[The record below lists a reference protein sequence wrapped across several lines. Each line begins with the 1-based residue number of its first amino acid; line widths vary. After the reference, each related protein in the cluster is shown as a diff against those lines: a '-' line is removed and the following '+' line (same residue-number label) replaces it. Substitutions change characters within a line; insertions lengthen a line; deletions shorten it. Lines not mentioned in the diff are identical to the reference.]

1 MDLKDCKMPRP
12 RFEKLPLER
21 RQAIMEAA
29 AKELALRGY
38 EGASLNRIL
47 EQANL
52 SKGAAYYYF
61 DGKEDLLATMF
72 AYLWER
78 LIAEVTL
85 DMSAV
90 TAETF
95 WAGLEAIG
103 DRFMQSAKEEPWLMS
118 AAKAIWALPTE
129 ARMKGPLGEAF
140 LAMEGWMASILKRGV
155 ELKVVRDDLPLGLLL
170 AMVLGMDEAGDRW
183 VLEHFEELGEA
194 EVQRIWKI
202 VFGMWQKMLSPEES

>member
-1 MDLKDCKMPRP
+1 MPRP
-12 RFEKLPLER
+12 RFEKLSPER
-21 RQAIMEAA
+21 RQAILEAA

-72 AYLWER
+72 YYLWKR
-78 LIAEVTL
+78 LAAELDL
-85 DMSAV
+85 DMSAI

-95 WAGLEAIG
+95 WPNLEGIG

-118 AAKAIWALPTE
+118 AAKVIWSLPHE
-129 ARMKGPLGEAF
+129 ARTQGPLGEAF
-140 LAMEGWMASILKRGV
+140 SAMEGWMAAVLQRGV
-155 ELKVVRDDLPLGLLL
+155 DLGVVRNDLPLGLLL

-194 EVQRIWKI
+194 EVERIWKI
-202 VFGMWQKMLSPEES
+202 VFSMWKRMISPEEA